1 MKNRHKLIEAYEY
14 VIRLDPPELNY
25 FKIYVSFIEVLIEA
39 EQYQKGKNVIQ
50 RVMKKYDDNN
60 LDLIRAYVR
69 VCSKLEQFE
78 EGLQLIQN
86 YEIKNKN

>member
-1 MKNRHKLIEAYEY
+1 
-14 VIRLDPPELNY
+14 
-25 FKIYVSFIEVLIEA
+25 
-39 EQYQKGKNVIQ
+39 
-50 RVMKKYDDNN
+50 MKKYDDNN

-86 YEIKNKN
+86 YETKNKNQMWNSSLCHWKILLHYHMGNYT

>member
-39 EQYQKGKNVIQ
+39 EQY
-50 RVMKKYDDNN
+50 
-60 LDLIRAYVR
+60 
-69 VCSKLEQFE
+69 
-78 EGLQLIQN
+78 
-86 YEIKNKN
+86 